1 MKTHLFFLRRMAPAI
16 FLTVGM
22 VLFLTIASFATTYY
36 VSPAGN
42 DATGT
47 GTLANPWKTLK
58 KATGTVTASGNII
71 HLIAGTY
78 TETQN
83 SSLAVGVSLEGEGIA
98 STVIISTITGQWS
111 ELLSLN
117 SGQDTNGNQSISGIA
132 FEGGYVNETTY
143 KTWIAI
149 WVTGRSNVLIHD
161 CKITNFKDRGVIFD
175 GNDVTDPITDPGH
188 YATGNKVY
196 NNTISNCATNVGNY
210 GAGCVN
216 IGGQQGM
223 EIYNNTITQNQR
235 PNFKNGWPLKY
246 WDNGW
251 LKGVKVYNNTLVKAP
266 YVGSYPGQNG
276 DWDFAIEFFNIA
288 GLEIYNNTIQGS
300 IDLNYNYKGTYPF
313 CAWIHHNTLNHSTL
327 NSNFESGI
335 ILEFAT
341 QAILIENNILNNVS
355 SGVQFNTRGPGN
367 NGGYGYPAPTGG
379 FSSLTDNTIRNNLI
393 SNVYQGNGTGTAGGI
408 LVISE
413 GTDDPYIRNMTIYN
427 NTIVAKAGDA
437 PWIGLDFTSQ
447 PNGSCD
453 GLYIRN
459 NIVQGFQDAWLK
471 GSNGATN
478 IVNAIVTHNDAF
490 GNGSGNTP
498 SWPAGN
504 PTNYTY
510 NNNRTVNPLFVS
522 TTNFALQPASP
533 LIDVG
538 INVGL
543 PYSGAAPDDG
553 YKEFGA
559 GALPIIIIDFIAKE
573 NNGKN
578 ILNWNTASEIN
589 SDHFIIE
596 RSTDGRNYS
605 SIGRVN
611 ANGFSSTEIKYS
623 FTDINPADGKNFYR
637 LVMTDRDGSFEYSK
651 IVSVTNKKNQS
662 VGFGY
667 VNLSAGTATMTINS
681 SKMQP
686 ANLSIIDATGRIIL
700 TTPVQLQA
708 GNNNIVKNSPSLP
721 NGVYYVRLFTAEET
735 VVNSTISH

>member
-1 MKTHLFFLRRMAPAI
+1 MKTHLLFLRRSVPAI
-16 FLTVGM
+16 FLTAGM
-22 VLFLTIASFATTYY
+22 VLFITIASFATTYY

-47 GTLANPWKTLK
+47 GTLVNPWKTLK
-58 KATGTVTASGNII
+58 KATSTVTASGNII
-71 HLIAGTY
+71 HLVAGTY
-78 TETQN
+78 AETQN
-83 SSLAVGVSLEGEGIA
+83 SSLAVGVSLEGEGLTTTI
-98 STVIISTITGQWS
+98 VVSTITGQWS

-132 FEGGYVNETTY
+132 FEGGYVNEATY

-175 GNDVTDPITDPGH
+175 GNNVTDPITDPGH
-188 YATGNKVY
+188 YATGNKFY
-196 NNTISNCATNVGNY
+196 NNTVLNCATNVGNY

-223 EIYNNTITQNQR
+223 EIYNNTIIQNQR
-235 PNFKNGWPLKY
+235 ANFKNGWPLKY

-266 YVGSYPGQNG
+266 YVGSYPGENG

-288 GLEIYNNTIQGS
+288 GLEIYNNSIQGS
-300 IDLNYNYKGTYPF
+300 IDLNYNYKGTYAF
-313 CAWIHHNTLNHSTL
+313 CAWIHHNTLNHATI

-379 FSSLTDNTIRNNLI
+379 FSALTDNIIRNNLI

-413 GTDDPYIRNMTIYN
+413 GTDDPYIRNLTIYN
-427 NTIVAKAGDA
+427 NTVVAKAGDA

-471 GSNGATN
+471 GSNGGTN
-478 IVNAIVTHNDAF
+478 ITNAVVTHNDAIS
-490 GNGSGNTP
+490 NGSSNTP
-498 SWPAGN
+498 SWPSGN

-522 TTNFALQPASP
+522 TTNFALQAVSP
-533 LIDVG
+533 LIDAG

-543 PYSGAAPDDG
+543 PYTGTAPDGG
-553 YKEFGA
+553 YKEFGT
-559 GALPIIIIDFIAKE
+559 GALPILLVDFTAKE
-573 NNGKN
+573 SNGSN

-589 SDHFIIE
+589 SDHFNIE
-596 RSTDGRNYS
+596 RSTDGRNYY

-611 ANGFSSTEIKYS
+611 ASGFSSTEVKYS
-623 FTDINPADGKNFYR
+623 FTDVSPADGKNFYR

-651 IVSVTNKKNQS
+651 IVAVTNRKNQS
-662 VGFGY
+662 ISFGY
-667 VNLSAGTATMTINS
+667 VNLSNGTGSAKYHN
-681 SKMQP
+681 KQFK
-686 ANLSIIDATGRIIL
+686 NATG
-700 TTPVQLQA
+700 
-708 GNNNIVKNSPSLP
+708 
-721 NGVYYVRLFTAEET
+721 
-735 VVNSTISH
+735 